1 MNDILAFVI
10 LLIFIVM
17 SPGIDFALITKR
29 TLTDGKRDGIKIA
42 LGITTGVLVHT
53 AAAALGLSLLLMKSA
68 FAFEVVKY
76 IGAIYLIYMGLL
88 SFIKRRKPTEN
99 YDQSVHSKKSPFMQ
113 GLISNT
119 LNPKVAIFFLTFLP
133 QFITPDY
140 NPSLQFLLM
149 GFFYAAVSIVWFAT
163 IVFLLSYVRKWLM
176 SPRVQ
181 NVIDKATG
189 LVLIG
194 FGLNM
199 IFRVQRTGH

>member
-1 MNDILAFVI
+1 MNDLLAFVV

-29 TLTDGKRDGIKIA
+29 TLTDGKKDGIKIA
-42 LGITTGVLVHT
+42 LGITTGVLIHT

-68 FAFEVVKY
+68 FAFEIVKY

-99 YDQSVHSKKSPFMQ
+99 YDQTVPSKKSPFMQ
-113 GLISNT
+113 GLITNT

-133 QFITPDY
+133 QFIMPDY

-149 GFFYAAVSIVWFAT
+149 GSFYAAVSIVWFAT
-163 IVFLLSYVRKWLM
+163 IVLMLSYVRKWLM

-181 NVIDKATG
+181 NIIDKATG

-199 IFRVQRTGH
+199 IFKVQRTGH